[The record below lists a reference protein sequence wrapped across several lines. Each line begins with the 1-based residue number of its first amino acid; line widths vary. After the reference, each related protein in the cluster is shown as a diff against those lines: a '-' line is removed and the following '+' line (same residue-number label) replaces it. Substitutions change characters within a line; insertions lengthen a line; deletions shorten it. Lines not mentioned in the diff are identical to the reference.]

1 MAEKKNNR
9 KIKIN
14 FKIYE
19 RKSIKINLNKN

>member
-14 FKIYE
+14 LKIYE